1 MNRPMPKL
9 SFWLM
14 AMASPRPA
22 PIEVSKISDT
32 VPPSQLAPRNS
43 HSGQRSHASATVT
56 PPNGTTGTKRRNR
69 V

>member
-1 MNRPMPKL
+1 
-9 SFWLM
+9 
-14 AMASPRPA
+14 MASPSPA
-22 PIEVSKISDT
+22 PIDVSKISVT

-56 PPNGTTGTKRRNR
+56 MPKGTTGTKRRNS